1 MGYRN
6 SRNAVVRQDR
16 KLLGVC
22 AAIGNSL
29 GVNAIWV
36 RVSAIALTLFV
47 TAMVIPI
54 YLIAGWGL
62 SRARKNQQPS
72 YSAQSRYLGTD
83 SSRYLSETDRMI
95 GYRDSA
101 LSREIDALR

>member
-1 MGYRN
+1 MGYN
-6 SRNAVVRQDR
+6 NTGNMVVRQDR

-22 AAIGNSL
+22 AAIANSL

-47 TAMVIPI
+47 TAMVIPV

-62 SRARKNQQPS
+62 SRARRNRQPS
-72 YSAQSRYLGTD
+72 HAPRSRYLGSE
-83 SSRYLSETDRMI
+83 SSRYLSETDRLI
-95 GYRDSA
+95 GHRDSA
-101 LSREIDALR
+101 LAREIDALR